1 MVRMKEPRLEALCC
15 VLRLSILAV
24 QQGRLLLLA
33 AQLFTVDLTGFHS
46 VRRHHQ
52 HTKVIGGD
60 FSYLLHNLCLRS
72 KQDHECVREV
82 RVRLPRESWARIRV
96 LGQACISDSMRAIR
110 VAHDVQKD
118 QQSTI

>member
-1 MVRMKEPRLEALCC
+1 MVRVKEPRLEALCC

-33 AQLFTVDLTGFHS
+33 AQLFTVGITGFPS

-60 FSYLLHNLCLRS
+60 FSYMYLLHDLCLRS
-72 KQDHECVREV
+72 KQDHVSV
-82 RVRLPRESWARIRV
+82 
-96 LGQACISDSMRAIR
+96 
-110 VAHDVQKD
+110 
-118 QQSTI
+118 